1 MKDNVHY
8 LPLHD
13 RMSAEQAIATALR
26 AGMKDVVIIGRTVN
40 GIVEFRSSEMKNQE
54 ALYLIK
60 LAELHILGI
69 K

>member
-13 RMSAEQAIATALR
+13 RMSAEQAIATA
-26 AGMKDVVIIGRTVN
+26 GMKDIVIIGRTNN
-40 GIVEFRSSEMKNQE
+40 GTIEFRSSEMKNQE